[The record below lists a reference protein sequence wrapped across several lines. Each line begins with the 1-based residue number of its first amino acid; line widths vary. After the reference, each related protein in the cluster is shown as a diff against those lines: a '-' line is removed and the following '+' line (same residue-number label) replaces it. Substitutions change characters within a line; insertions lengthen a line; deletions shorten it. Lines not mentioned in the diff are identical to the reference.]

1 MELIGIHSSETSL
14 EQQEKQTSLAN
25 KRIAGLRFST
35 VKRHLFFFFFFSLF
49 ILSEQKTSLGQWVPS
64 CAPGSERGHGAETRV
79 VSLDPEPQDRA
90 GIVVVMMTMMMM
102 VTTAHLPHISRSRKW
117 LLIFSTLNIFKRES
131 GN

>member
-35 VKRHLFFFFFFSLF
+35 LKDNFFFFFSLF

-90 GIVVVMMTMMMM
+90 GIVVMMMMTMMM

-117 LLIFSTLNIFKRES
+117 LLTFSTLNIFKRES